1 MKHSTKEERE
11 QRIEQLRGE
20 IAEGVE
26 KLRDSD
32 EWKRYLDYVGRFH
45 RYSWNNIL
53 LIMHQSHGT
62 ASLVAGFSQWKE
74 RGRMVRKG
82 EHGIKILGYSSRLVR
97 DEDGNPKTDEDGN
110 PIHRVW
116 YPIVTVF
123 DVKQTTP
130 IEPDTDPIE
139 KVHAKPLE
147 GEDEHNITERMREWL
162 ESQGWTVSVEPL
174 ADNEL
179 KGYSVM
185 DGTRRIVLNQANSP
199 AQNAKTIL
207 HETAHTLLHQTLP
220 DGEYGKHRGIYETEA
235 ESVAYIAAK
244 WAGLDTKQYS
254 ISYVNGWSGGSAEL
268 IKQTAEHV
276 RQAADTIIT
285 ALETSRD
292 Q

>member
-82 EHGIKILGYSSRLVR
+82 EHGMKILGYSSRLVR

-110 PIHRVW
+110 PIHKVW

-139 KVHAKPLE
+139 KVHAK
-147 GEDEHNITERMREWL
+147 
-162 ESQGWTVSVEPL
+162 
-174 ADNEL
+174 
-179 KGYSVM
+179 
-185 DGTRRIVLNQANSP
+185 NQANSP

>member
-82 EHGIKILGYSSRLVR
+82 EHGMKILGYSSRLVR

-130 IEPDTDPIE
+130 I
-139 KVHAKPLE
+139 
-147 GEDEHNITERMREWL
+147 
-162 ESQGWTVSVEPL
+162 
-174 ADNEL
+174 
-179 KGYSVM
+179 
-185 DGTRRIVLNQANSP
+185 
-199 AQNAKTIL
+199 
-207 HETAHTLLHQTLP
+207 
-220 DGEYGKHRGIYETEA
+220 
-235 ESVAYIAAK
+235 
-244 WAGLDTKQYS
+244 
-254 ISYVNGWSGGSAEL
+254 
-268 IKQTAEHV
+268 
-276 RQAADTIIT
+276 
-285 ALETSRD
+285 
-292 Q
+292 